1 MRLLIRLAI
10 NAIALWVAV
19 ELVPG
24 LNYDAGSYVPLLIIA
39 LIFGLVNALVRPI
52 LLLLTC
58 PLIVLT
64 LGLFILIVNAIMLSI
79 TVWLSGV
86 FDLGLTSDGFLPTLL
101 GALVISVVS
110 GVMNLLVKDNGE
122 SERR

>member
-24 LNYDAGSYVPLLIIA
+24 LNYGAESYAPLLIIA
-39 LIFGLVNALVRPI
+39 LLFGLVNALVRPI
-52 LLLLTC
+52 LVLLTC

-86 FDLGLTSDGFLPTLL
+86 FNLGLTSDGFLPTLL

-110 GVMNLLVKDNGE
+110 GVMSLLVKDDRDDD
-122 SERR
+122 RR